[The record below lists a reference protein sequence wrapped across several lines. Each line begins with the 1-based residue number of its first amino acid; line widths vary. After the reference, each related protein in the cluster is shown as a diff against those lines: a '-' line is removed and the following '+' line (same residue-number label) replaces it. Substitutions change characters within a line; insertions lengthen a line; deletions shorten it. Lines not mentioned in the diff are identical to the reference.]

1 MDEANK
7 LTGPSFLAHEKPKK
21 LFFMLHGYGDT
32 ADNFIHI
39 AGALDQPDWQ
49 ANYFALNAPFLIPNY
64 SMGRQWFEL
73 YPNGVYI
80 SEAGPNEIK
89 IIRSQ
94 VKIAVQQI
102 KQTITKQKNKYNLS
116 FRDCFLLGF
125 SQGGIITFEFGNFF
139 QDQLAGLAVISGR
152 IMEQGKI
159 TNQYVLQTPIFISHG
174 DQDDVLPVKIF
185 FKSCEYLEKNK
196 LIYEKHLLAGDTHT
210 ISPKAIDLL
219 QKFIKKNL

>member
-1 MDEANK
+1 MDEVK
-7 LTGPSFLAHEKPKK
+7 ILTGSSLLKHEKPKK
-21 LFFMLHGYGDT
+21 LFFMLHGYGDS

-39 AGALDQPDWQ
+39 AGALDQSIWH
-49 ANYFALNAPFLIPNY
+49 ANYFALNAPLLVPNY
-64 SMGRQWFEL
+64 SMGRQWFEV

-102 KQTITKQKNKYNLS
+102 EQTIIKQINKYNLL

-125 SQGGIITFEFGNFF
+125 SQGGIMTFEFGNFF
-139 QDQLAGLAVISGR
+139 QDQMAGLAVISGR
-152 IMEQGKI
+152 IIEQGKI
-159 TNQYVLQTPIFISHG
+159 TNKYLLQTPIFISHG
-174 DQDDVLPVKIF
+174 NQDDVLPVKNF
-185 FKSCEYLEKNK
+185 FKSCEYLEENK
-196 LIYEKHLLAGDTHT
+196 IIFEKHLLEGDTHT

-219 QKFIKKNL
+219 QKFVKKNL

>member
-1 MDEANK
+1 MDEAK
-7 LTGPSFLAHEKPKK
+7 ILTGPSFLTHEQPKK

-39 AGALDQPDWQ
+39 AGALDQPTWQ

-64 SMGRQWFEL
+64 SIGRQWFEL

-94 VKIAVQQI
+94 VNSAVQQI
-102 KQTITKQKNKYNLS
+102 EQTIIKQKNKYNLL

-125 SQGGIITFEFGNFF
+125 SQGGIMTFEFGNFF
-139 QDQLAGLAVISGR
+139 QDILAGLVIISGR
-152 IMEQGKI
+152 IMEQGEI
-159 TNQYVLQTPIFISHG
+159 SNQSLLQTPIFISHG
-174 DQDDVLPVKIF
+174 DKDDVLPIKNF
-185 FKSCEYLEKNK
+185 FKSCKYLEKNK
-196 LIYEKHLLAGDTHT
+196 CSFEKHLLAGDTHT